1 MNFSIHIILHSYNI
15 IYRTTISYMLFI
27 LKNMRNLWLLS
38 SSTMLM
44 RIDEENLSPY
54 SWIASILV
62 MTTKM
67 GSYISHKF
75 LLLFHVHRGM
85 EKIKTKVPW
94 DHWEKVEALGF
105 NSPNTIVITALEK
118 LISEP
123 ELKSSGKEQEIKIQ
137 ELENQLEDEKRR
149 TQELQKELEI
159 RMEETQKQIKD
170 LKKILRKRRRGKYT
184 WKKFTIITCCR
195 CKLWLSKNRLQ
206 HLEKKI
212 MMEILV
218 TSEKPIF

>member
-1 MNFSIHIILHSYNI
+1 
-15 IYRTTISYMLFI
+15 
-27 LKNMRNLWLLS
+27 
-38 SSTMLM
+38 
-44 RIDEENLSPY
+44 
-54 SWIASILV
+54 
-62 MTTKM
+62 
-67 GSYISHKF
+67 
-75 LLLFHVHRGM
+75 
-85 EKIKTKVPW
+85 
-94 DHWEKVEALGF
+94 LGF

-195 CKLWLSKNRLQ
+195 CKL
-206 HLEKKI
+206 
-212 MMEILV
+212 
-218 TSEKPIF
+218 